1 MNLAEDEALQS
12 DAYIEALLAAQSW
25 SGARLSGGLARATRQ
40 GVPGDPSGAGAIGLP
55 GAIAPGLSSAFSA
68 RDPLA
73 PDDEL
78 AVAAEVLA
86 RGLVRFHPSFRFEE
100 ALLSRL
106 RIAAA
111 DASRRERDA
120 GPGGRPTDHAQST
133 VLGAHATV
141 MALPAVVPSLARPS
155 MSLEELAGF
164 DLGRAVERVPLPVL
178 AASAIASGVSIAGAA
193 YVAWRR
199 TRRPA

>member
-1 MNLAEDEALQS
+1 MIGWEDEALQS

-25 SGARLSGGLARATRQ
+25 SGEPVGHARPRAVAPVLVGGASAG
-40 GVPGDPSGAGAIGLP
+40 GVPGRPERPA
-55 GAIAPGLSSAFSA
+55 A

-73 PDDEL
+73 LDDEL
-78 AVAAEVLA
+78 ALAAGVLG

-106 RIAAA
+106 RMAAA
-111 DASRRERDA
+111 EPSAFNLPAEM
-120 GPGGRPTDHAQST
+120 GGRTADDDRGRASD
-133 VLGAHATV
+133 ARATLLAMPV
-141 MALPAVVPSLARPS
+141 AIPPHARPS
-155 MSLEELAGF
+155 AVLDEPAGF
-164 DLGRAVERVPLPVL
+164 DLGRAVERMPLPVL

-199 TRRPA
+199 TRRPT